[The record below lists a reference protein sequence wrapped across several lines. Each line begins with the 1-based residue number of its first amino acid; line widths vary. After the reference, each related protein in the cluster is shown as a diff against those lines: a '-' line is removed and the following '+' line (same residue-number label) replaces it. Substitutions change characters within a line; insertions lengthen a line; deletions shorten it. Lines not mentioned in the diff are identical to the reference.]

1 MSAQIPRSRLFRKY
15 VVFLLLLV
23 GGVLVL
29 SSLVQL
35 YFSFRENQGALARFQ
50 REKAVAAAAKIE
62 QFIKEI
68 ERQVR
73 GTVQDA
79 FDDPVLASQ
88 QREEDYLRLLRNVP
102 AVTDIRHFSAAGRE
116 EVRVSRLDLDV
127 NNSQEDHS
135 QDPAFVETKNEKT
148 YLSPVYFRN
157 QSEPYLT
164 IAVPEA
170 AGVGRVTA
178 AEINLRAIWDV
189 VSQIK
194 IGKTGYAYAV
204 DRKGMLVAHPDSSLV
219 LQKRDLSQLP
229 QVRSAAA
236 TGTGSADDENFTM
249 VVPGVSGNRV
259 LTARAT
265 IAPLGWTVFI
275 EQSLSE
281 AFAPLWPSIYRSL
294 IVFAIGLGLSVLASI
309 ALSRRM
315 VQPISALQ
323 TGAARLGAGDLAH
336 RLKIQTGDELEGL
349 ANQFNSMAAQLQ
361 ESYVN
366 LEQKVEV
373 RTRELSRALDE
384 LRALNELG
392 RTVSSTLDLEAV
404 LTSVVSHAVE
414 LSGANAGAIYEYDET
429 TEEFHLR
436 ASHQM
441 EEQLAQALRLNP
453 IRSGSGT
460 MGRAAATGA
469 PVQVADILDE
479 QESSATRTR
488 SILREL
494 GYRSVLAI
502 PLLREGR
509 VMGGLSV
516 YRREVGNFSTEV
528 VNLIQTFATQ
538 SVLAIQN
545 ARLFR
550 EIEDKSRQLEVA
562 SRYKSEFLANM
573 SHELRTPLNAIIGY
587 SEMLEEEAADLDQK
601 TFIPDLQKINGA
613 GKHLMSLISNILDL
627 SKIEAGK
634 MDLYLENF
642 EIVPMIKEVIATVK
656 PLIEKNANTLELH
669 YADGLGQMRSDITKL
684 RQMLFNLLS
693 NASKFTER
701 GTITL
706 RVDRENA
713 NGNGWVS
720 FSVSDTGIGM
730 TPEQT
735 SKLFQA
741 FTQADT
747 STTRKYGGT
756 GLGLAISQKF
766 CHLMGGEITIESAVG
781 QGSTFKVRLPA
792 IVADSKAG
800 VLPAEETALIT
811 AQLSEGAPAVLV
823 IDDDPTVHD
832 LVQRFLNKEGLNM
845 IAARSGEEGIRLA
858 KELHPAA
865 ITLDVLMPGMD
876 GWAVL
881 TELKADP
888 ALSEIPV
895 IMLTIM
901 DEKQMGYALGAADY
915 LTKPIE
921 WDRLVAILQRY
932 DCARPPCP
940 LLVVEDD
947 PVMRD
952 MLRRRLEKE
961 DWTVIE
967 AENGRVAL
975 ERMTERQPEL
985 ILLDLM
991 MPEMDGFQF
1000 LDEIRKRKDWHAIPV
1015 IVVTAKELSA
1025 EDQQRLNGSVEKILQ
1040 KGAYSRE
1047 ELIREVRD
1055 LVKASI
1061 AAKRSVKK
1069 QIPKAEGR
1077 ANARPLDREER
1088 LR

>member
-1 MSAQIPRSRLFRKY
+1 METPSSATVPHKNYSVSKRFTYALIG
-15 VVFLLLLV
+15 VVTLLLV
-23 GGVLVL
+23 G
-29 SSLVQL
+29 
-35 YFSFRENQGALARFQ
+35 FA
-50 REKAVAAAAKIE
+50 AVAILINVRKIDADLQDRLDNAAKLAQVTVALPLWNLDVETINNFVDALLLDE
-62 QFIKEI
+62 SLAFVRILSEGHPITTRGRTNYQKDVFSHFNQSSEFLVKAADISYKDRKIGTIQLAVSRNDVKSAIRVYTLGIVALTLLVIVAITLTSVIVTRKYISRPLLKLQNSAGLIASGNLEAPIDTTSQDEI
-68 ERQVR
+68 
-73 GTVQDA
+73 GY
-79 FDDPVLASQ
+79 LASDLNVMRGSIKGLIGEL
-88 QREEDYLRLLRNVP
+88 RESKEKL
-102 AVTDIRHFSAAGRE
+102 E
-116 EVRVSRLDLDV
+116 EYSR
-127 NNSQEDHS
+127 
-135 QDPAFVETKNEKT
+135 T
-148 YLSPVYFRN
+148 
-157 QSEPYLT
+157 
-164 IAVPEA
+164 
-170 AGVGRVTA
+170 
-178 AEINLRAIWDV
+178 
-189 VSQIK
+189 
-194 IGKTGYAYAV
+194 
-204 DRKGMLVAHPDSSLV
+204 
-219 LQKRDLSQLP
+219 
-229 QVRSAAA
+229 
-236 TGTGSADDENFTM
+236 
-249 VVPGVSGNRV
+249 
-259 LTARAT
+259 
-265 IAPLGWTVFI
+265 
-275 EQSLSE
+275 
-281 AFAPLWPSIYRSL
+281 
-294 IVFAIGLGLSVLASI
+294 
-309 ALSRRM
+309 
-315 VQPISALQ
+315 
-323 TGAARLGAGDLAH
+323 
-336 RLKIQTGDELEGL
+336 
-349 ANQFNSMAAQLQ
+349 
-361 ESYVN
+361 
-366 LEQKVEV
+366 LEQRVEA
-373 RTRELSRALDE
+373 RTRELSDALNE
-384 LRALNELG
+384 LRALGDVG
-392 RTVSSTLDLEAV
+392 RAVSSTLDLPTV

-414 LSGANAGAIYEYDET
+414 LSGSDAGAIYEYDDA

-453 IRSGSGT
+453 IHFGSGT
-460 MGRAAATGA
+460 VGRAAATGA
-469 PVQVADILDE
+469 PVQVADILEE
-479 QESSATRTR
+479 QESSATPTRT
-488 SILREL
+488 ILREL
-494 GYRSVLAI
+494 GYRSLLAI
-502 PLLREGR
+502 PLLRKDR

-528 VNLIQTFATQ
+528 VNLLQTFATQ

-550 EIEDKSRQLEVA
+550 EIEDKGLQLEVA
-562 SRYKSEFLANM
+562 NHHKSEFLANM

-642 EIVPMIKEVIATVK
+642 EIIPMIKEVIATVK
-656 PLIEKNANTLELH
+656 PLIEKNANTLQLH
-669 YADGLGQMRSDITKL
+669 YADGLGQMRSDVTKL

-706 RVDRENA
+706 RVDRESV
-713 NGNGWVS
+713 NGSQWVN

-766 CHLMGGEITIESAVG
+766 CHLMGGEITIESVVG
-781 QGSTFKVRLPA
+781 QGSTFKVRVPA
-792 IVADSKAG
+792 IVADIKAD
-800 VLPAEETALIT
+800 VLPAEKTVSTTALV
-811 AQLSEGAPAVLV
+811 SEGAPTVLV

-832 LVQRFLNKEGLNM
+832 LVQRFLTKEGLNM
-845 IAARSGEEGIRLA
+845 IAAKSGEEGVRLA
-858 KELHPAA
+858 KELHPAV

-915 LTKPIE
+915 LTKPID

-1000 LDEIRKRKDWHAIPV
+1000 LDEIRRREDWCSIPV

-1025 EDQQRLNGSVEKILQ
+1025 EDRQRLNGSVEKILQ

-1055 LVKASI
+1055 LVTASI
-1061 AAKRSVKK
+1061 SAKRSIKR
-1069 QIPKAEGR
+1069 QIPEAVGPAE
-1077 ANARPLDREER
+1077 ARPLDRQER